1 MFEAF
6 DMDLKVLDVS
16 IIRIDS
22 LREYVSIYDSCL
34 FLIECLLIL
43 AESKFLNWW
52 DGLKCSIKI
61 KVVGNYKSLQVFGLQ
76 GSVLEGA

>member
-43 AESKFLNWW
+43 AESKFLN
-52 DGLKCSIKI
+52 
-61 KVVGNYKSLQVFGLQ
+61 
-76 GSVLEGA
+76 